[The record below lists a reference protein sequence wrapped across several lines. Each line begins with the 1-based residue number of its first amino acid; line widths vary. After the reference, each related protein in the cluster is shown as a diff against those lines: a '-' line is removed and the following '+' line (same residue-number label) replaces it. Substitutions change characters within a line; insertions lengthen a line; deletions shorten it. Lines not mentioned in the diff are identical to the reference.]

1 MIAQPTII
9 PRSAL
14 NLQES
19 VQTFLRYVILPKGC
33 WLVPNY
39 KLRGKESATMNRLLQ
54 PKQMFFFTA
63 LLLIAL
69 VVATS
74 CTSSAPSKL
83 TSDATSNLEPVQ
95 YVDPFIGTDP
105 GTRYSAISG
114 YAGGHVFPGADFPHG
129 MVQWSPDTTKDPG
142 GYRYSQSSIYG
153 FSLTHFS
160 GRGCRS
166 YQDFPFIPIIGPL
179 TVSPANS
186 TAYAASF
193 SHAHE
198 TASPGYYG
206 VHLDTT
212 NIQVALT
219 VTTRTGFGQFT
230 YPPSQNATML
240 MNAGG
245 SATGNADSGTGVQI
259 VGNNQLVGSATSGH
273 FC

>member
-1 MIAQPTII
+1 
-9 PRSAL
+9 
-14 NLQES
+14 
-19 VQTFLRYVILPKGC
+19 
-33 WLVPNY
+33 
-39 KLRGKESATMNRLLQ
+39 MNKLLQ
-54 PKQMFFFTA
+54 SKQLFFFTA
-63 LLLIAL
+63 LLFIVL
-69 VVATS
+69 VVPTS
-74 CTSSAPSKL
+74 CTLSAPWKL
-83 TSDATSNLEPVQ
+83 ASDATSNLEPVQ
-95 YVDPFIGTDP
+95 YVDPFIGTDR
-105 GTRYSAISG
+105 GTRYPAVG
-114 YAGGHVFPGADFPHG
+114 GGFAGGHVFPGADFPHG

-142 GYRYSQSSIYG
+142 GYRSSQSSIYG

-166 YQDFPFIPIIGPL
+166 YQDFPFMPTIGPV

-186 TAYAASF
+186 ATYAASF
-193 SHAHE
+193 SHANE
-198 TASPGYYG
+198 TASPGYYS

-219 VTTRTGFGQFT
+219 VTSRTGFGQFT